1 MCGIAG
7 IALASNAP
15 PPEAG
20 VLGALARAMAH
31 RGPDGSGH
39 TVVGRVALVHTR
51 LSIIDLVTGDQPLFA
66 GSAALVEN
74 GEVYNYRELRER
86 LHGVNFAT
94 TSDGE
99 PPLHLWLRDGVRYAD
114 DLRGMYALAVHDR
127 GQRSVTLTRDPFG
140 IKTLYVAAVP
150 GGLAFASEA
159 QALHEAGL
167 VKRALRP
174 AARDELL
181 QLQYTTG
188 AETIFEGITRLLPG
202 ETVLCAEGRVV
213 ERHRRA
219 ALPAGGPEEIS
230 EEAALARLDAAL
242 TESVDLHQRSD
253 VPYGMFLSGGI
264 DSSVILA
271 LMAKLNSSPVLAYTA
286 GWDVPDAKD
295 ERAHAAAVAKA
306 AGARHET
313 IEISEGMVWKHLPQ
327 IVACMD
333 DPAADYAII
342 PTWFLAQ
349 RARQDVKVVLSGE
362 GGDEMFGGYGRYRH
376 AMRPWWLG
384 GRVMRARGPFDR
396 VDVLRNYPTGWRD
409 GTAASE
415 AVAAE
420 GGRSRLM
427 AAQGTDVADWLPND
441 LLLKLDRCLMA
452 HAVEGRTPFL
462 DPGVAAASFRLPD
475 GLKVRKGMGKYLL
488 RKWLEQHLP
497 VADPWSPKRGFT
509 VPIGAWIARQG
520 ARLGPL
526 VARQEA
532 IAEIAQPA
540 KVEALF
546 RSGKTGWPQGH
557 AAWTLLFYAL
567 WHRRHIQGLK
577 VDGDVFE
584 VLAA

>member
-1 MCGIAG
+1 
-7 IALASNAP
+7 
-15 PPEAG
+15 
-20 VLGALARAMAH
+20 MAH
-31 RGPDGSGH
+31 RGPDGSGN
-39 TVVGRVALVHTR
+39 TVVGRIALVHTR
-51 LSIIDLVTGDQPLFA
+51 LSIIDLVTGDQPHFA
-66 GSAALVEN
+66 GASALVTN
-74 GEVYNYRELRER
+74 GEIYNYRELRAA
-86 LHGVNFAT
+86 LPGVAFSTA
-94 TSDGE
+94 SDCE
-99 PPLHLWLRDGVRYAD
+99 PPLHLWLRDGVGYAD
-114 DLRGMYALAVHDR
+114 ELRGMYATAIHDR
-127 GQRSVTLTRDPFG
+127 TVRTVALSRDPFG
-140 IKTLYVAAVP
+140 IKPLYMASVP
-150 GGLAFASEA
+150 GGIAFASEA
-159 QALHEAGL
+159 QALHAAGL

-188 AETIFEGITRLLPG
+188 AETIFDGIVRLLPG
-202 ETVLCAEGRVV
+202 ETALCAEGRVV

-219 ALPAGGPEEIS
+219 SLPAGGPEEIS
-230 EEAALARLDAAL
+230 EEAALARLDGAL

-271 LMAKLNSSPVLAYTA
+271 LMAKLNSSPVLAFTA
-286 GWDVPDAKD
+286 GWDVPEAKD

-313 IEISEGMVWKHLPQ
+313 IEISEAMVWKHLPQ

-349 RARQDVKVVLSGE
+349 RARRDVKVVLSGE

-427 AAQGTDVADWLPND
+427 AAQATDVVDWLPND

-488 RKWLEQHLP
+488 RKWLEKNLP

-526 VARQEA
+526 VARQDA
-532 IAEIAQPA
+532 IAEIAEPA
-540 KVEALF
+540 SVEALF

-567 WHRRHIQGLK
+567 WHRRHMLGLP

-584 VLAA
+584 VLGQR